1 MWEADESP
9 NIQVA
14 AGDGMLDHVR
24 ALVEEKGVNGKAG
37 GTAGWCVS
45 FPAAH
50 LVAPCAPGSYVGVVM
65 AFVLDITACALVY
78 RLMLAS
84 APPSSPPR
92 SVAGIGC
99 RGVFK
104 ICRWGCRAGLVA
116 LHTACMAGPPRR
128 HIFQVADVA

>member
-37 GTAGWCVS
+37 GTAGLCVS

-65 AFVLDITACALVY
+65 ALVLDITACALVY

-84 APPSSPPR
+84 APPPPLLAPWPE
-92 SVAGIGC
+92 SVVAEFSKFVVGGAGLGWLPC
-99 RGVFK
+99 TLPAWLGRRGV
-104 ICRWGCRAGLVA
+104 ISSR
-116 LHTACMAGPPRR
+116 
-128 HIFQVADVA
+128 